1 MTAPPPRAIG
11 LNKRPGPMF
20 GLQSAPAPAEDAAA
34 TPMTGETPPQ
44 TTPPEITA
52 APVAANRLA
61 KAKAPRLTAAKA
73 QLAAAAAEDD
83 DEFGTVRVGL
93 YLRSSVADRAQS
105 AMSDFGTRHARE
117 IRRRGARRNSLNA
130 FLSAVLD
137 HALENLDSVDPG
149 EIISRMPKGGR

>member
-1 MTAPPPRAIG
+1 MTAPTPRPIG
-11 LNKRPGPMF
+11 LNKRPGSLF
-20 GLQSAPAPAEDAAA
+20 GLQSAPPTDE
-34 TPMTGETPPQ
+34 
-44 TTPPEITA
+44 
-52 APVAANRLA
+52 
-61 KAKAPRLTAAKA
+61 
-73 QLAAAAAEDD
+73 AAAAELPDKSAAVAPAQTISPAASKPAKTRAPRLSAAKALPAAAEDDD

-93 YLRSSVADRAQS
+93 YLRSSVADRAQT

>member
-1 MTAPPPRAIG
+1 MSAPTPRPIG
-11 LNKRPGPMF
+11 LNKRPGSMF
-20 GLQSAPAPAEDAAA
+20 GLQSAPADDPATAAEPA
-34 TPMTGETPPQ
+34 ADPVAMAPEPQ
-44 TTPPEITA
+44 LITA
-52 APVAANRLA
+52 ATGKTAKTKTPRLA
-61 KAKAPRLTAAKA
+61 AAKA
-73 QLAAAAAEDD
+73 LPAAVEDD

-93 YLRSSVADRAQS
+93 YLRSSVADRAQT
-105 AMSDFGTRHARE
+105 AMSDFGTHHARE